1 MAEICLDID
10 GLSEVVVTQE
20 LPNIVEIS
28 GSTTVIEVN
37 GCGPCDGGD
46 GISGTSGTS
55 GISGLDANWR
65 FSGSYDNGIGYSVG
79 DVVSYDGETWYRIN
93 NNGGNIGDIPTEGL
107 FWTKIAQK
115 GNSGEIGE
123 SGDNG
128 TSGTS
133 GISGTSGLTNGTS
146 GTSGISGT
154 SGLTN
159 GTSGTSGLTNGTSGS
174 SGTSGLDGVDGSS
187 GTSGINGQAGS
198 SGTSGQTFGTSG
210 TSGFTGTSGNSGT
223 SGTSGV
229 NGIIGTNG
237 SSGTSG
243 ESGGNA
249 TFQYYF
255 SRNTDPTTFL
265 SDGYLKF
272 VTDNVIGTHIAIS
285 YRDVNNWELSY
296 LLGKVVNRQL
306 DTDNIQVRRSSIHN
320 PHQAPSLIMLY
331 SSEDA
336 SRGIIFEVIGVNYEN
351 NWANLRLK
359 YVGGVQSA
367 NYYTFFKDNEKLNLT
382 ILYGAMNGI
391 HAGLTYR
398 FNAKADDGDGPP
410 VFYDITCGNGTVEC
424 NPGKGI
430 LRFSDYVVSP
440 GKPLKIQV
448 SYYTS
453 DFNVFSE
460 AAPNNSSAGA
470 FMRYFFEEINVG
482 SIMTLKVNG
491 RPSNNL
497 TPSAFNPTDTD
508 AVTFPVRTYDG
519 TRWKVAWREVH
530 PVETTTYVFK
540 IKGIEFFDSGTGWA
554 TFDVEC
560 LNGNVSAIGISVLE
574 PLSIDFILAPKNN
587 GGTISIDSNFTKQL
601 SFGGV
606 LTPSQLIT
614 NTNNYNPAN
623 LESCNY
629 LRLSSSSD
637 VNLTGLQAPSPNT
650 NQTVFLTNIG
660 NNNITL
666 KNRSLFSLA
675 NNRFYIKDDIVLE
688 PDSGVTLIYD
698 TISLAWRCFGV
709 QN

>member
-28 GSTTVIEVN
+28 GSTIVIEVN

-46 GISGTSGTS
+46 GIPGTSGTSGTS

-65 FSGSYDNGIGYSVG
+65 FSGSYNNGISYNVG
-79 DVVSYDGETWYRIN
+79 DVVTYGGETWYRTN
-93 NNGGNIGDIPTEGL
+93 NNGGNVGDIPEEGT
-107 FWTKIAQK
+107 FWTKLVQK
-115 GNSGEIGE
+115 GSVGTSGQ
-123 SGDNG
+123 SGTSGTSGQTFGTSGTSGLMGSSGTSGMTNGTSGTAGSSGYSFGTSG

-133 GISGTSGLTNGTS
+133 GISGTNGS
-146 GTSGISGT
+146 
-154 SGLTN
+154 
-159 GTSGTSGLTNGTSGS
+159 
-174 SGTSGLDGVDGSS
+174 
-187 GTSGINGQAGS
+187 AGS

-210 TSGFTGTSGNSGT
+210 TSGFTGTSGKSGT

-229 NGIIGTNG
+229 NGIVGTNG

-255 SRNTDPTTFL
+255 SRNTDPTIFL

-285 YRDVNNWELSY
+285 YRDANNWELSY

-359 YVGGVQSA
+359 YVGGVRSA
-367 NYYTFFKDNEKLNLT
+367 TYYNFFKDNEKLNLT

-519 TRWKVAWREVH
+519 TRWNVAWREVH
-530 PVETTTYVFK
+530 PLEMTTYVFK

-560 LNGNVSAIGISVLE
+560 LNGNVSSIGISVLE

-587 GGTISIDSNFTKQL
+587 GGTIAIDSNFTKQL

-614 NTNNYNPAN
+614 NTNNYNPTN
-623 LESCNY
+623 LESSNF

-637 VNLTGLQAPSPNT
+637 INLTGLQAPSPNT
-650 NQTVFLTNIG
+650 NQTIFLTNIG

-666 KNRSLFSLA
+666 KNRSIFSLA
-675 NNRFYIKDDIVLE
+675 QNRFYITDDIILE

-698 TISLAWRCFGV
+698 TISLAWRCFGI